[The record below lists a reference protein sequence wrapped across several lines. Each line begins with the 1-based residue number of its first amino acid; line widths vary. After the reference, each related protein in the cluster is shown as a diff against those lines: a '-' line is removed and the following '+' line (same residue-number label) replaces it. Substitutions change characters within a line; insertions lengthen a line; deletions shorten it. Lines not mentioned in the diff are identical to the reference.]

1 MSETKTVEV
10 VEATEVEVKEEQP
23 VEATPE
29 IPVEEVK
36 PTETT
41 VENDTTTFK
50 DVLKACGSLLK
61 TAWSWKPVKV
71 VTGVAAGVAA
81 GAVALCAVSKMAE
94 NKEIEAEAA
103 RRLESGEEPNVGTS
117 DGSVDIPTTV
127 STENYVE
134 TTAE

>member
-10 VEATEVEVKEEQP
+10 VEATEVEVKEEQ
-23 VEATPE
+23 
-29 IPVEEVK
+29 PVEEVK

-50 DVLKACGSLLK
+50 DVLKACGSFLK

-81 GAVALCAVSKMAE
+81 GAAALCAVSKMAE

>member
-29 IPVEEVK
+29 TPVEEVK

-41 VENDTTTFK
+41 TFK
-50 DVLKACGSLLK
+50 DVLKAGGSLLK

-81 GAVALCAVSKMAE
+81 GAVALFAVSKMTE